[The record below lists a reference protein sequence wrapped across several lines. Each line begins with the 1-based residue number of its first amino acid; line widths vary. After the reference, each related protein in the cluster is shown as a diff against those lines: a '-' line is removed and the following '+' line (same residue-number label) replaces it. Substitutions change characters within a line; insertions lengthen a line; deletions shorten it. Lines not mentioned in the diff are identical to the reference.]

1 MSTLGRATT
10 AARGV
15 GRVVKES
22 QDIAGAEE
30 RVREAQAELSELDAE
45 LAGEVAKLEA
55 LGATPIEVINVKP
68 KRGSVDVR
76 LVTLAWRAV

>member
-1 MSTLGRATT
+1 M
-10 AARGV
+10 

-30 RVREAQAELSELDAE
+30 RVRQAQSELAGLEAE
-45 LAGEVAKLEA
+45 LASEVAKLETV
-55 LGATPIEVINVKP
+55 GTTPVETINVKP

-76 LVTLAWRAV
+76 LVTLAWRPV

>member
-10 AARGV
+10 AARGM

-30 RVREAQAELSELDAE
+30 RVRQAQSELSGLEAE
-45 LAGEVAKLEA
+45 LASEVAKLETV
-55 LGATPIEVINVKP
+55 GTTPVETIDVKP

-76 LVTLAWRAV
+76 LVTLAWRPV